1 MVWNEFLS
9 YVCPEQKT
17 NVMDN
22 KETYLGKAMIQLGVS
37 LIFTFAAVS
46 HESMT
51 WTTILGIFGLVWAA
65 AAHTNFNN
73 YERRG

>member
-1 MVWNEFLS
+1 MNLCRMFA
-9 YVCPEQKT
+9 PNKKT
-17 NVMDN
+17 NVMEN
-22 KETYLGKAMIQLGVS
+22 KDTYLGKAMIQLAVAV
-37 LIFTFAAVS
+37 IFTFAAVS

-51 WTTILGIFGLVWAA
+51 WTIILGTFGMVWGA

>member
-1 MVWNEFLS
+1 ME
-9 YVCPEQKT
+9 
-17 NVMDN
+17 N
-22 KETYLGKAMIQLGVS
+22 KDTYLGKAMIQLAVAV
-37 LIFTFAAVS
+37 IFTFAAVS

-51 WTTILGIFGLVWAA
+51 WTIILGLFGLVWGS

>member
-1 MVWNEFLS
+1 MNLCRMFAPNKNKRQME
-9 YVCPEQKT
+9 
-17 NVMDN
+17 N

-46 HESMT
+46 HESIT
-51 WTTILGIFGLVWAA
+51 WTIILGLFGMVWAA